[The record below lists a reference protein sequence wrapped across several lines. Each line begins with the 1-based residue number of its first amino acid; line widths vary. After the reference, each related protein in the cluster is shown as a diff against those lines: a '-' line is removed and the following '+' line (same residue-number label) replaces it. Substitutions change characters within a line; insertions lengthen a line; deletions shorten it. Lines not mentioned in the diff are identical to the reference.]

1 MEVFG
6 RSLKLDEVMRVR
18 SYDEISVLVRRETA
32 LSKCTEWGSGST
44 QQNDGHLQ
52 GKKPHNET
60 YFASI
65 LIFNFQVSGTVRNK
79 FLLLKPLS
87 IYSVTATW
95 GKEKL
100 FNTPGEDTGFM
111 KQDQKPIKRSERKND
126 LLEIKNRRELP
137 GPLVV
142 RTWCFYC
149 PGPRISPPWR
159 TKKKSHKQHS
169 VGVKKN

>member
-18 SYDEISVLVRRETA
+18 FYDEISVLIRRVYT
-32 LSKCTEWGSGST
+32 LSKCIYTEWGSGST

-52 GKKPHNET
+52 GKKSHNET

-65 LIFNFQVSGTVRNK
+65 LIFNFEVYGTVRNK

-87 IYSVTATW
+87 IWYFVMAIW

-100 FNTPGEDTGFM
+100 FNTPGVDTGFM

-126 LLEIKNRRELP
+126 LLEINNRRELP

-142 RTWCFYC
+142 RTWCFHC
-149 PGPRISPPWR
+149 HGQDQPSLE
-159 TKKKSHKQHS
+159 
-169 VGVKKN
+169 N